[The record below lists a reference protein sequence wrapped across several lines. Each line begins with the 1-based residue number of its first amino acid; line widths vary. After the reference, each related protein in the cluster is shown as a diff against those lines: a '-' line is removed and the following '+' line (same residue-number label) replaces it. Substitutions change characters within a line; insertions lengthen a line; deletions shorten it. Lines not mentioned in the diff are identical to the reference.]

1 MFFRIFW
8 TAFALVF
15 ALLAFCGLGPGTAG
29 PFNPFGLA
37 FLFIAVLVW
46 RAWAII
52 TGDFSP
58 AAMDGITRQYVDPES
73 RDEHY
78 R

>member
-8 TAFALVF
+8 TVF
-15 ALLAFCGLGPGTAG
+15 ALLFAIAAFCGAGPMAAG

-37 FLFIAVLVW
+37 FLFIAFVIW
-46 RAWAII
+46 RAWGII

-58 AAMDGITRQYVDPES
+58 ALWDGFARPFVDPRS